1 MTAPSLQNLRI
12 VAFGGRQAGPVADRI
27 AAHGGRPLVAPGR
40 ENSPKAPQPL
50 MNGIRALIGEEAPGV
65 VFLGP
70 SPVDRVQRVAA
81 RRGWARSLH
90 RALRDALVAAQD
102 APTAAA
108 LRGHD
113 LPVHY
118 VPDEPALPALIDGV
132 AERVGPPDCAP

>member
-12 VAFGGRQAGPVADRI
+12 VAFAGRQAGPVADRI
-27 AAHGGRPLVAPGR
+27 AARGGRPLVARGR
-40 ENSPKAPQPL
+40 EGAPEAPQPL

-132 AERVGPPDCAP
+132 AERVGPSDRAP